1 MTNQDWIRDPSLSN
15 ISIDKLIFLQ
25 KLVFDGAALNE
36 KEKMPFLLA
45 LVTKAKKNN
54 ISFTSDE
61 TTRIVDVIKKYST
74 PEETAR
80 LNQIMQMTTMM

>member
-1 MTNQDWIRDPSLSN
+1 MTNKDWIRDPSLSN

-25 KLVFDGAALNE
+25 KLVFEGAALTE

-61 TTRIVDVIKKYST
+61 TDRIIAVIKKYST
-74 PEETAR
+74 AEEVAK
-80 LNQIMQMTTMM
+80 LNQVMQMTSMM

>member
-25 KLVFDGAALNE
+25 KLVFDGASLSE

>member
-36 KEKMPFLLA
+36 KEKMP
-45 LVTKAKKNN
+45 
-54 ISFTSDE
+54 
-61 TTRIVDVIKKYST
+61 
-74 PEETAR
+74 
-80 LNQIMQMTTMM
+80 